1 MQYGI
6 VRTWDPLKGFG
17 FIESDGDQDLFL
29 HVSNLDITLKPN
41 HIKQG
46 MRVKFDV
53 QSDMKGD
60 KAIRIRTA

>member
-6 VRTWDPLKGFG
+6 VRTWDQAKGFG
-17 FIESDGDQDLFL
+17 FIESDDDQDLFL
-29 HVSNLDITLKPN
+29 HVSNLDITLEPKQL
-41 HIKQG
+41 KQG

-60 KAIRIRTA
+60 KAIRIRRA